1 MRQQRKSLWWLQRVR
16 GVLADGVRVQGL
28 QRVLEREQQHEGQ
41 EPELE
46 PEQVR
51 EPERR
56 HSLWLRWRGSK
67 MNFSSIPQRSFSKLR
82 RRSCANC

>member
-1 MRQQRKSLWWLQRVR
+1 MQ
-16 GVLADGVRVQGL
+16 GVLEDGVLVQAQ
-28 QRVLEREQQHEGQ
+28 QRVLEREQQHEGPEQ
-41 EPELE
+41 EQELE

-67 MNFSSIPQRSFSKLR
+67 RSFSSIRQRSFSKLR

>member
-1 MRQQRKSLWWLQRVR
+1 MR

-28 QRVLEREQQHEGQ
+28 QRVLEREQQHEGPEQ
-41 EPELE
+41 EQEQELE

-67 MNFSSIPQRSFSKLR
+67 RSFSSIRQTSFSKLR

>member
-1 MRQQRKSLWWLQRVR
+1 
-16 GVLADGVRVQGL
+16 
-28 QRVLEREQQHEGQ
+28 VLEREQQREGQ

-46 PEQVR
+46 PEQEQ

-67 MNFSSIPQRSFSKLR
+67 RSSSSIRQRSFSKLLR
-82 RRSCANC
+82 QRCANC

>member
-1 MRQQRKSLWWLQRVR
+1 MR
-16 GVLADGVRVQGL
+16 GVLADEVRVQGL
-28 QRVLEREQQHEGQ
+28 QRVLEREQQHGGPEQ
-41 EPELE
+41 ELE

-56 HSLWLRWRGSK
+56 HSLWLRWLGSRRS
-67 MNFSSIPQRSFSKLR
+67 FSSIHQRSFSKLR

>member
-1 MRQQRKSLWWLQRVR
+1 MLQQ
-16 GVLADGVRVQGL
+16 VRVQGE
-28 QRVLEREQQHEGQ
+28 QEDAAQVRERPQEREREQHG
-41 EPELE
+41 EPEPEPE
-46 PEQVR
+46 PEQALVQ

-67 MNFSSIPQRSFSKLR
+67 RSFSSIRQRSFSKLR

>member
-1 MRQQRKSLWWLQRVR
+1 M
-16 GVLADGVRVQGL
+16 LADGVLVLVQ
-28 QRVLEREQQHEGQ
+28 QRVLEREQQHEGPEP

-67 MNFSSIPQRSFSKLR
+67 RSFSSIRQRSFSKLR

>member
-1 MRQQRKSLWWLQRVR
+1 VQ
-16 GVLADGVRVQGL
+16 GVLEDGVLVREQ

-46 PEQVR
+46 PEQEQEQ

-67 MNFSSIPQRSFSKLR
+67 RSSSSIRQRSFSKLLR
-82 RRSCANC
+82 QRCANC

>member
-1 MRQQRKSLWWLQRVR
+1 MR
-16 GVLADGVRVQGL
+16 GVLADGVRVQEL
-28 QRVLEREQQHEGQ
+28 QRVLEREQQHGGQ

-67 MNFSSIPQRSFSKLR
+67 RSFSNIRQRSFSKLR

>member
-1 MRQQRKSLWWLQRVR
+1 M
-16 GVLADGVRVQGL
+16 LADGVRVQGL

-41 EPELE
+41 EQEQE
-46 PEQVR
+46 QEQEQVR

-67 MNFSSIPQRSFSKLR
+67 RSFSSIRRTRFSKLR
-82 RRSCANC
+82 QRSCANC

>member
-1 MRQQRKSLWWLQRVR
+1 MR

-28 QRVLEREQQHEGQ
+28 QRELEREQQHEGQ
-41 EPELE
+41 EPEPELE

-67 MNFSSIPQRSFSKLR
+67 RSFSSIRQTSFSKLR

>member
-1 MRQQRKSLWWLQRVR
+1 MR

-28 QRVLEREQQHEGQ
+28 QRVLEREQQREGQ
-41 EPELE
+41 ELELE

-67 MNFSSIPQRSFSKLR
+67 RSFSNIRQRSFSKLR